1 MSGFRYL
8 RPASLEEALVALAP
22 AGVGA
27 GARPLA
33 GGTDLMVAVRHGR
46 AAPGV
51 VVDVTGLPGFR
62 QIGEEGDGT
71 LRLGAAVTHAEAAG
85 SPLVRRLAPL
95 LGQACAA
102 VGSVQVRNLGTLGGN
117 AANASVAADTLP
129 ALAAL
134 RAHFTVAGPA
144 GERRVSV
151 EEFFVGPG
159 RTCLAPG
166 ELLAAILIP
175 LQPAH
180 GAAFLKVG
188 RRRAAAI
195 SRLSVAAMAN
205 PESGLARIAV
215 GAVFPRPQRLTQA
228 EEVLHRGFG
237 EDVLDEAGRAAE
249 AAVRE
254 ISGGRASMAYKLPVT
269 RACVARALRQA
280 LAAWESGAGAVDR

>member
-1 MSGFRYL
+1 VSDFRYL
-8 RPASLEEALVALAP
+8 RPASLEAALDALAK
-22 AGVGA
+22 GGTD
-27 GARPLA
+27 ARPVA
-33 GGTDLMVAVRHGR
+33 GGTDLLVALRHGK
-46 AAPGV
+46 AAPAV
-51 VVDVTGLPGFR
+51 VVDVTALPGFR
-62 QIGEEGDGT
+62 EVREEADGT
-71 LRLGAAVTHAEAAG
+71 LRLGAAVTHAEAAT
-85 SPLVRRLAPL
+85 SPLVHRCAPVLAR
-95 LGQACAA
+95 ASAA

-134 RAHFTVAGPA
+134 RAHFAVAGPE

-151 EEFFVGPG
+151 EHFFVGPG
-159 RTCLAPG
+159 KTCLAQG

-175 LQPAH
+175 LQPPH
-180 GAAFLKVG
+180 GAAYLKVG

-205 PESGLARIAV
+205 PETGLARIAV
-215 GAVFPRPQRLTQA
+215 GAVFPRPRRLAAA

-237 EDVLDEAGRAAE
+237 EALLDEAGRAAE

-254 ISGGRASMAYKLPVT
+254 VSGGRASMAYKLPVT

-280 LAAWESGAGAVDR
+280 LAAWGNGEVAG

>member
-1 MSGFRYL
+1 MTGFRYL
-8 RPASLEEALVALAP
+8 RPRSLAEALEALAP
-22 AGVGA
+22 APAGGGS

-33 GGTDLMVAVRHGR
+33 GGTDLMVAVRHGK
-46 AAPGV
+46 AAPEV
-51 VVDVTGLPGFR
+51 LVDVTGLPGFR
-62 QIGEEGDGT
+62 EVAEERDGT
-71 LRLGAAVTHAEAAG
+71 LRLGAAVTHAEAAA
-85 SPLVRRLAPL
+85 SPLVRRLAPVL
-95 LGQACAA
+95 ARAAAA

-134 RAHFTVAGPA
+134 RAHFAVAGPA

-159 RTCLAPG
+159 KTCLGAG

-180 GAAFLKVG
+180 AAAFLKVG

-205 PESGLARIAV
+205 PETGLVRLAL
-215 GAVFPRPQRLTQA
+215 GAVFPRPRRLAAA
-228 EEVLHRGFG
+228 EEALRPGFG
-237 EDVLDEAGRAAE
+237 EERLEEAGRAAE
-249 AAVRE
+249 AEVRE
-254 ISGGRASMAYKLPVT
+254 ASGGRASMAYKLPVS
-269 RACVARALRQA
+269 RACVARALREALGAWQA
-280 LAAWESGAGAVDR
+280 GEGRA